1 MRALRSALLAGLIAL
16 APAAGRAAE
25 GAISGDVV
33 KIGVLADMSTAM
45 SGNYGTGS
53 VTAARLA
60 VEDFG
65 PTVLGR
71 PIEVVAADHQSK
83 PDVASTL
90 ARRWYDVEGVD
101 MITDL
106 GNSAVAL
113 GVQALATEKG
123 RLALITGSGS
133 TVITGAQCSP
143 NGALWVIDTHALSRA
158 IAKPLVEAGEKT
170 WFYVVADITLGKS
183 FVADVTPVVTGGGGK
198 VAGQVFHPLL
208 SPDLSSQILQ
218 AQASGAGVIA
228 LFNVG
233 GDAINAVKQA
243 SEFGVLGG
251 RQKLAGFYMTAVD
264 VHALGPAAAGG
275 LYLAEAFYWD
285 QDDAARA
292 FAKRFY
298 ARQKA
303 MPNSYQAGVYS
314 AVMHYLKAVR
324 TAGTDAAA
332 PVMAAMR
339 AMPIEDVMTRG
350 GRLRPDGRVI
360 REVSLFRVKRPEESK
375 GEWDVMARVATL
387 SGDEAFRPLSESDCP
402 LVRGKP

>member
-1 MRALRSALLAGLIAL
+1 MRALRSALLAGLIAF
-16 APAAGRAAE
+16 APASVRAE
-25 GAISGDVV
+25 GAVSGDRV

-45 SGNYGTGS
+45 SDNYGTGS

-71 PIEVVAADHQSK
+71 PIEIVAADHQSK

-113 GVQALATEKG
+113 GVQALAKEKG

-158 IAKPLVEAGEKT
+158 IAKPLVESGEKT

-183 FVADVTPVVTGGGGK
+183 FIADVTPVVTKGGGK
-198 VAGQVFHPLL
+198 VVGQVFHPLL

-218 AQASGAGVIA
+218 AQASGARVIA

-251 RQKLAGFYMTAVD
+251 SRSS
-264 VHALGPAAAGG
+264 PA
-275 LYLAEAFYWD
+275 
-285 QDDAARA
+285 
-292 FAKRFY
+292 
-298 ARQKA
+298 
-303 MPNSYQAGVYS
+303 S
-314 AVMHYLKAVR
+314 
-324 TAGTDAAA
+324 T
-332 PVMAAMR
+332 
-339 AMPIEDVMTRG
+339 
-350 GRLRPDGRVI
+350 
-360 REVSLFRVKRPEESK
+360 
-375 GEWDVMARVATL
+375 
-387 SGDEAFRPLSESDCP
+387 
-402 LVRGKP
+402 